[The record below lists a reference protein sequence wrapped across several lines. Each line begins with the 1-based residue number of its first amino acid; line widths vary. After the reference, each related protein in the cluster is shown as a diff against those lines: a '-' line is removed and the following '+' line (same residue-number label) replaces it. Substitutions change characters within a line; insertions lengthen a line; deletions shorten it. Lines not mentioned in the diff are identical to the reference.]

1 MIFNTKNKFYFL
13 FIECKKRWTSLR
25 DQFRQNV
32 LKKKTVSGQSA
43 DTRVKW
49 WYEDTLSFL
58 LPHMRE
64 RAQKSNLAPENN
76 STDSISNETFI
87 QDDEINI
94 SFGNLDQLSVPNS
107 STNSNTFPSSSSSST
122 AATTPVSSI
131 TDYRDTI
138 TSSNKTCN
146 KSLHPQ
152 PTTAQV
158 LEKYLA
164 SKKAKLESPSDHIGA
179 FFVAMEATTR
189 RLPPILQIEAKAKIS
204 ALLSDL
210 EMKAYLSNENK
221 NNVASSLQSIS
232 TNEYQVCIT
241 PTASPSCSPV
251 DFSNHGHRV
260 SYENGTG
267 YSTAS
272 SVTENPRSGHE
283 DFFEVNS
290 VDKNYYNL

>member
-1 MIFNTKNKFYFL
+1 MKNKFYFL
-13 FIECKKRWTSLR
+13 VIECKKRWTSLR
-25 DQFRQNV
+25 DQFRRNI
-32 LKKKTVSGQSA
+32 LKKKTESGQSA

-49 WYEDTLSFL
+49 RYEDTLSFL

-64 RAQKSNLAPENN
+64 RAQKSNLPPENN
-76 STDSISNETFI
+76 STDSINNETFI

-122 AATTPVSSI
+122 AATTLVSSI
-131 TDYRDTI
+131 ADYRDTI
-138 TSSNKTCN
+138 PSSNKKRN
-146 KSLHPQ
+146 KALHPQ

-164 SKKAKLESPSDHIGA
+164 SKKAQLESPSDHIGA

-221 NNVASSLQSIS
+221 NNIASSLQSTS

-241 PTASPSCSPV
+241 PTASPSS
-251 DFSNHGHRV
+251 H
-260 SYENGTG
+260 
-267 YSTAS
+267 
-272 SVTENPRSGHE
+272 
-283 DFFEVNS
+283 FFQS
-290 VDKNYYNL
+290 